1 MRVFFIPAGAGITAS
16 PRYARSVRFSL
27 FYLLIKQSSR
37 NLSAT
42 MVFRDGRRV
51 FPVLSGIA
59 DADWRQIST
68 SLHDAVEP
76 GEIFVLLFFGFLTMP
91 LTSFIYRIIFG
102 AKKSEGFHRTFA
114 HHFSK
119 IFSEVIRVSL
129 IVVAADCLDV
139 VMTSMGFGIA
149 ERVDFAYV
157 TARVAYTIWAAVQ
170 FAAFKSYLVNKAVQ
184 TKIPDKLG
192 RATLLNRVLDFVI
205 FMVTTLFIVDLLDVE
220 VGAGFTSVF
229 AIGGVGTLIISLA
242 SKDIAEQL
250 LSGLVLHV
258 TDKFYEGDLVRFG
271 DGTAGTVFKI
281 GWMHTVIRLSDDT
294 RTRIPNAQLAHKT
307 VTNLSRCTQCQ
318 VKTVL
323 YFDYSDM
330 QRLSGLI
337 KDIKEEVKANCPA
350 LITDGSRPFRVHW
363 TDITDDRL
371 AVTCDFHFEVKP
383 YGDPYLNTKQQA
395 LEAIGQALAKNK
407 MELAVPRQG
416 RIKI

>member
-1 MRVFFIPAGAGITAS
+1 
-16 PRYARSVRFSL
+16 
-27 FYLLIKQSSR
+27 
-37 NLSAT
+37 
-42 MVFRDGRRV
+42 MVLRDGRIV
-51 FPVLSGIA
+51 FPILSGIA
-59 DADWRQIST
+59 NADWRQISS

-76 GEIFVLLFFGFLTMP
+76 GEIFVLLFLGWVTMP
-91 LTSFIYRIIFG
+91 LTSFIYRIIFD
-102 AKKSEGFHRTFA
+102 AKEGEGFHQSHA
-114 HHFSK
+114 YQFSR
-119 IFSEVIRVSL
+119 IFSQAIRVAL
-129 IVVAADCLDV
+129 VVIAADCLDV
-139 VMTSMGFGIA
+139 VMTSMGFDIA
-149 ERVDFAYV
+149 QRVDFAYV
-157 TARVAYTIWAAVQ
+157 MARVAYTTWAAVQ
-170 FAAFKSYLVNKAVQ
+170 FAAFKKYLLNKAVQ
-184 TKIPDKLG
+184 TKHQDKLG
-192 RATLLNRVLDFVI
+192 RANLLNQLLDFVI
-205 FMVTTLFIVDLLDVE
+205 LMVTTFFIIDLLDVE
-220 VGAGFTSVF
+220 IGAGFTSVF

-281 GWMHTVIRLSDDT
+281 GWMHTVIRLSDNT
-294 RTRIPNAQLAHKT
+294 RTRIPNAQLANKT

-330 QRLSGLI
+330 QKLPALI
-337 KDIKEEVKANCPA
+337 KDIKEDVKANCPA

-371 AVTCDFHFEVKP
+371 AVTCDLHFEVKP

-407 MELAVPRQG
+407 VELAVPRQG
-416 RIKI
+416 RIQI

>member
-1 MRVFFIPAGAGITAS
+1 
-16 PRYARSVRFSL
+16 
-27 FYLLIKQSSR
+27 
-37 NLSAT
+37 
-42 MVFRDGRRV
+42 MVLRDGRIV
-51 FPVLSGIA
+51 FPILSGVA
-59 DADWRQIST
+59 NADWRQISS

-76 GEIFVLLFFGFLTMP
+76 GEIFVLLFLGWVTMP
-91 LTSFIYRIIFG
+91 LTSFIYRIIFD
-102 AKKSEGFHRTFA
+102 AKEGEGFHQSHA
-114 HHFSK
+114 YQFSR
-119 IFSEVIRVSL
+119 IFSQAIRVAL
-129 IVVAADCLDV
+129 VVIAADCLDV
-139 VMTSMGFGIA
+139 VMTSMGFDIA
-149 ERVDFAYV
+149 QRVDFAYV
-157 TARVAYTIWAAVQ
+157 MLIAADCLDVVMTSMGFDIAQRVDFAYVMARVAYTTWAAVQ
-170 FAAFKSYLVNKAVQ
+170 FAAFKKYLLNKAVQ
-184 TKIPDKLG
+184 SKHQDKLG
-192 RATLLNRVLDFVI
+192 RANLLNQLLDLVI
-205 FMVTTLFIVDLLDVE
+205 LMVTTLFLIDLLDVE
-220 VGAGFTSVF
+220 IGAGFTSVF

-281 GWMHTVIRLSDDT
+281 GWMHTVIRLSDNT
-294 RTRIPNAQLAHKT
+294 RTRIPNAQLANKT

-330 QRLSGLI
+330 QKLPALI
-337 KDIKEEVKANCPA
+337 KDIKEDVKANCPA

-371 AVTCDFHFEVKP
+371 AVTCDLHFEVKP

-407 MELAVPRQG
+407 VELAVPRQG
-416 RIKI
+416 RIQIARA

>member
-1 MRVFFIPAGAGITAS
+1 
-16 PRYARSVRFSL
+16 
-27 FYLLIKQSSR
+27 
-37 NLSAT
+37 
-42 MVFRDGRRV
+42 MVLRDGRIV
-51 FPVLSGIA
+51 FPILSGIA
-59 DADWRQIST
+59 NADWRQISS

-76 GEIFVLLFFGFLTMP
+76 SEIIVLLFLGWVTMP

-102 AKKSEGFHRTFA
+102 AKEGEGFHQSHA
-114 HHFSK
+114 YQFSR
-119 IFSEVIRVSL
+119 IFSQAIRVAL
-129 IVVAADCLDV
+129 VVIAADCLDV
-139 VMTSMGFGIA
+139 VMTSMGFDIA
-149 ERVDFAYV
+149 QRVDFAYV
-157 TARVAYTIWAAVQ
+157 TARVAYTAWAAVQ
-170 FAAFKSYLVNKAVQ
+170 FAAFKKYLLNKAVQ
-184 TKIPDKLG
+184 TKHQDKLG
-192 RATLLNRVLDFVI
+192 RANLLNQLLDFVI
-205 FMVTTLFIVDLLDVE
+205 LMVTTFFIIDLLDVE
-220 VGAGFTSVF
+220 IGAGFTSVF
-229 AIGGVGTLIISLA
+229 AIGGVGTLIVSLA

-281 GWMHTVIRLSDDT
+281 GWMHTVIRLSDNT
-294 RTRIPNAQLAHKT
+294 RTRIPNAQLANKT

-330 QRLSGLI
+330 QKLPALI

-371 AVTCDFHFEVKP
+371 AVTCDLHFEVKP

-407 MELAVPRQG
+407 VELAVPRQG
-416 RIKI
+416 RIQI

>member
-1 MRVFFIPAGAGITAS
+1 
-16 PRYARSVRFSL
+16 
-27 FYLLIKQSSR
+27 
-37 NLSAT
+37 
-42 MVFRDGRRV
+42 MVLRDGRIV
-51 FPVLSGIA
+51 FPILSGIA
-59 DADWRQIST
+59 NADWRQISS

-76 GEIFVLLFFGFLTMP
+76 GEIFVLLFLGWVTMP
-91 LTSFIYRIIFG
+91 LTSFIYRIIFD
-102 AKKSEGFHRTFA
+102 AKEGEGFHQSHA
-114 HHFSK
+114 YQFSR
-119 IFSEVIRVSL
+119 IFSQAIRVAL
-129 IVVAADCLDV
+129 VVIAADCLDV
-139 VMTSMGFGIA
+139 VMTSMGFDIA
-149 ERVDFAYV
+149 QRVDFAYV
-157 TARVAYTIWAAVQ
+157 MARVAYTTWAAVQ
-170 FAAFKSYLVNKAVQ
+170 FAAFKKYLLNKAVQ
-184 TKIPDKLG
+184 TKHQDKLG
-192 RATLLNRVLDFVI
+192 RANLLNQLLDFVI
-205 FMVTTLFIVDLLDVE
+205 LMVTIFFIIDLLDVE
-220 VGAGFTSVF
+220 IGAGFTSVF

-281 GWMHTVIRLSDDT
+281 GWMHTVIRLSDNT
-294 RTRIPNAQLAHKT
+294 RTRIPNAQLANKT

-330 QRLSGLI
+330 QKLPALI
-337 KDIKEEVKANCPA
+337 KDIKEDVKANCPA

-371 AVTCDFHFEVKP
+371 AVTCDLHFEVKP

-407 MELAVPRQG
+407 AELAVPRQG
-416 RIKI
+416 RIQI

>member
-1 MRVFFIPAGAGITAS
+1 
-16 PRYARSVRFSL
+16 
-27 FYLLIKQSSR
+27 
-37 NLSAT
+37 
-42 MVFRDGRRV
+42 MVLRDGRIV
-51 FPVLSGIA
+51 FPILSGVA
-59 DADWRQIST
+59 NADWRQISS

-76 GEIFVLLFFGFLTMP
+76 GEIFVLLFLGWVTMP
-91 LTSFIYRIIFG
+91 LTSFIYRIIFD
-102 AKKSEGFHRTFA
+102 AKEGEGFHQSHA
-114 HHFSK
+114 YQFSR
-119 IFSEVIRVSL
+119 IFSQAIRVAL
-129 IVVAADCLDV
+129 VVIAADCLDV
-139 VMTSMGFGIA
+139 VMTSMGFDIA
-149 ERVDFAYV
+149 QRVDFAYV
-157 TARVAYTIWAAVQ
+157 MARVAYTTWAAVQ
-170 FAAFKSYLVNKAVQ
+170 FAAFKKYLLNKAVQ
-184 TKIPDKLG
+184 SKHQDKLG
-192 RATLLNRVLDFVI
+192 RANLLNQLLDLVI
-205 FMVTTLFIVDLLDVE
+205 LMVTTLFLIDLLDVE
-220 VGAGFTSVF
+220 IGAGFTSVF

-281 GWMHTVIRLSDDT
+281 GWMHTVIRLSDNT
-294 RTRIPNAQLAHKT
+294 RTRIPNAQLANKT

-330 QRLSGLI
+330 QKLPALI
-337 KDIKEEVKANCPA
+337 KDIKEDVKANCPA

-371 AVTCDFHFEVKP
+371 AVTCDLHFEVKP

-407 MELAVPRQG
+407 VELAVPRQG
-416 RIKI
+416 RIQIARA

>member
-1 MRVFFIPAGAGITAS
+1 
-16 PRYARSVRFSL
+16 
-27 FYLLIKQSSR
+27 
-37 NLSAT
+37 
-42 MVFRDGRRV
+42 MVLRDGRIV
-51 FPVLSGIA
+51 FPILSGVA
-59 DADWRQIST
+59 NADWRQISS

-76 GEIFVLLFFGFLTMP
+76 GEIFVLLFLGWVTMP
-91 LTSFIYRIIFG
+91 LTSFIYRIIFD
-102 AKKSEGFHRTFA
+102 AKEGEGFHQSHA
-114 HHFSK
+114 YQFSR
-119 IFSEVIRVSL
+119 IFSQAIRVAL
-129 IVVAADCLDV
+129 VVIAADCLDV
-139 VMTSMGFGIA
+139 VMTSMGFDIA
-149 ERVDFAYV
+149 QRVDFAYV
-157 TARVAYTIWAAVQ
+157 MARVAYTTWAAVQ
-170 FAAFKSYLVNKAVQ
+170 FAAFKKYLLNKAVQ
-184 TKIPDKLG
+184 SKHQDKLG
-192 RATLLNRVLDFVI
+192 RANLLNQLLDLVI
-205 FMVTTLFIVDLLDVE
+205 LMVTTLFLIDLLDVE
-220 VGAGFTSVF
+220 IGAGFTSVF

-281 GWMHTVIRLSDDT
+281 GWMHTVIRLSDNT
-294 RTRIPNAQLAHKT
+294 RTRIPNAQLANKT

-330 QRLSGLI
+330 QKLPALI
-337 KDIKEEVKANCPA
+337 KDIKEDVKANCPA

-371 AVTCDFHFEVKP
+371 AVTCDLHFEVKP

-407 MELAVPRQG
+407 VELAVPRQG
-416 RIKI
+416 RIQI

>member
-1 MRVFFIPAGAGITAS
+1 
-16 PRYARSVRFSL
+16 
-27 FYLLIKQSSR
+27 
-37 NLSAT
+37 
-42 MVFRDGRRV
+42 MVLRDGRIV
-51 FPVLSGIA
+51 FPILSGVA
-59 DADWRQIST
+59 NADWRQISS

-76 GEIFVLLFFGFLTMP
+76 GEIFVLLFLGWVTMP
-91 LTSFIYRIIFG
+91 LTSFIYRIIFD
-102 AKKSEGFHRTFA
+102 AKEGEGFHQSHA
-114 HHFSK
+114 YQFSR
-119 IFSEVIRVSL
+119 IFSQAIRVAL
-129 IVVAADCLDV
+129 VVIAADCLDV
-139 VMTSMGFGIA
+139 VMTSMGFDIA
-149 ERVDFAYV
+149 QRVDFAYV
-157 TARVAYTIWAAVQ
+157 MARVAYTTWAAVQ
-170 FAAFKSYLVNKAVQ
+170 FAAFKKYLLNKAVQ
-184 TKIPDKLG
+184 TKHQDKLG
-192 RATLLNRVLDFVI
+192 RANLLNQLLDMFVL
-205 FMVTTLFIVDLLDVE
+205 MVTTFFIIDLLDVE
-220 VGAGFTSVF
+220 IGAGFTSVF

-281 GWMHTVIRLSDDT
+281 GWMHTVIRLSDNT
-294 RTRIPNAQLAHKT
+294 RTRIPNAQLANKT

-330 QRLSGLI
+330 QKLPALI
-337 KDIKEEVKANCPA
+337 KDIKEDVKANCPA

-371 AVTCDFHFEVKP
+371 AVTCDLHFEVKP

-407 MELAVPRQG
+407 VELAVPRQG
-416 RIKI
+416 RIQIARA

>member
-1 MRVFFIPAGAGITAS
+1 
-16 PRYARSVRFSL
+16 
-27 FYLLIKQSSR
+27 
-37 NLSAT
+37 
-42 MVFRDGRRV
+42 MVLRDGRIV
-51 FPVLSGIA
+51 FPILSGIA
-59 DADWRQIST
+59 NADWRQISS

-76 GEIFVLLFFGFLTMP
+76 GEIFVLLFLGWVTMP
-91 LTSFIYRIIFG
+91 LTSFIYRIIFD
-102 AKKSEGFHRTFA
+102 AKEGEGFHQSHA
-114 HHFSK
+114 YQFSR
-119 IFSEVIRVSL
+119 IFSQAIRVAL
-129 IVVAADCLDV
+129 VVIAADCLDV
-139 VMTSMGFGIA
+139 VMTSMGFDIA
-149 ERVDFAYV
+149 QRVDFAYV
-157 TARVAYTIWAAVQ
+157 MARVAYTTWAAVQ
-170 FAAFKSYLVNKAVQ
+170 FAAFKKYLLNKAVQ
-184 TKIPDKLG
+184 TKHQDKLG
-192 RATLLNRVLDFVI
+192 RANLLNQLLDFVI
-205 FMVTTLFIVDLLDVE
+205 LMVTIFFVIDLLDVE
-220 VGAGFTSVF
+220 IGAGFTSVF

-281 GWMHTVIRLSDDT
+281 GWMHTVIRLSDNT
-294 RTRIPNAQLAHKT
+294 RTRIPNAQLANKT

-330 QRLSGLI
+330 QKLPALI
-337 KDIKEEVKANCPA
+337 KDIKEDVKANCPA

-371 AVTCDFHFEVKP
+371 AVTCDLHFEVKP

-407 MELAVPRQG
+407 VELAVPRQG
-416 RIKI
+416 RIQI